1 MIIIPREI
9 KNNAYAKFLG
19 GQTKCILGNS
29 KIPNTLIDSVKCEIY
44 GGTDFCS
51 HGVTSS
57 LRQLIT
63 NVKTQLQALLV
74 SDVKI
79 VGFTD
84 NMHLTTEVFS
94 SMKVKRWMRVET
106 ARPCRGDRSV

>member
-1 MIIIPREI
+1 MYFGQFENTEYFNR
-9 KNNAYAKFLG
+9 LG
-19 GQTKCILGNS
+19 EVRNIWWH
-29 KIPNTLIDSVKCEIY
+29 
-44 GGTDFCS
+44 FCS

-84 NMHLTTEVFS
+84 NLHLTTEVFS